1 MDRYDRLGDEPPRSD
16 IAANDAAH
24 EHLHAHTG
32 ERHGPDVPLRRDP
45 AVRDLT
51 LEGRIY
57 GDPRW
62 TRRENRSYR
71 WDGFCNTGM
80 HGAGSP
86 HAKYATTGV
95 VDVLDDPSDAGAARF
110 LGELAAML
118 RSVIGAQRRA
128 LRFCRAAGTRTI
140 RNQRATAC
148 IILVN
153 SGLLNITRNREW
165 AGSFRVFSWTI
176 FGSGRESLGELVSPG
191 VLRISLDR
199 FWVLTWVA

>member
-62 TRRENRSYR
+62 TRRES
-71 WDGFCNTGM
+71 
-80 HGAGSP
+80 AIP
-86 HAKYATTGV
+86 
-95 VDVLDDPSDAGAARF
+95 
-110 LGELAAML
+110 
-118 RSVIGAQRRA
+118 RRA
-128 LRFCRAAGTRTI
+128 GRNAPLRHR
-140 RNQRATAC
+140 RATAG
-148 IILVN
+148 VA
-153 SGLLNITRNREW
+153 LLP
-165 AGSFRVFSWTI
+165 G
-176 FGSGRESLGELVSPG
+176 GRHTDDP
-191 VLRISLDR
+191 
-199 FWVLTWVA
+199 